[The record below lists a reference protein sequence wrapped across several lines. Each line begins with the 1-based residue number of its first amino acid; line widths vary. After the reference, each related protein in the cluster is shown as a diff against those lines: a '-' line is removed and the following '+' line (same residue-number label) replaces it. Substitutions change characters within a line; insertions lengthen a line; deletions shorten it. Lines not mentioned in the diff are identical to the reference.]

1 MVNSKNGGK
10 SVSASDLSAL
20 RPPKVVTSSTLK
32 QAKESAIASKQRILN
47 SRGQSVQYVVQ
58 GERRAPVGTTRVLS
72 REEVDSLRET
82 KRQVATHVSR
92 EFVGRKR

>member
-10 SVSASDLSAL
+10 SVSASDLSVL

-32 QAKESAIASKQRILN
+32 QAKESALASKQQILS
-47 SRGQSVQYVVQ
+47 SRSESVRYVVQ

-92 EFVGRKR
+92 EFVGRRR